1 MKENEYVICQV
12 QISQGSFVRE
22 MSLPVYP
29 IYSDDIRHFR
39 EEGVDDP
46 VWHPPHVVA
55 SVFLPKKILLHVINN
70 VLFHNVIYLKFSTGI
85 AFCFL
90 QALCAV
96 SMKTYVYLYH
106 VANQSS
112 HPNR

>member
-12 QISQGSFVRE
+12 LISQGSFVRE

-55 SVFLPKKILLHVINN
+55 SVFLPKINKKIKKSYFTAI
-70 VLFHNVIYLKFSTGI
+70 KEDMS
-85 AFCFL
+85 
-90 QALCAV
+90 
-96 SMKTYVYLYH
+96 
-106 VANQSS
+106 
-112 HPNR
+112 